1 MRFFGWG
8 RFVGLRLSLAEWD
21 GAWYR
26 NHMDVS
32 SAFRSPNFTD
42 RVIPVRFVV
51 LHFTATS
58 LKRALEIFADPKA
71 EASAHLVIDR
81 DGAVYEVVECL
92 SGSPRRAWHA
102 GKSRLEGALI
112 DGGDAV
118 DSLND
123 CSLGIELVNLNG
135 NLFPYSE
142 AQYAAL
148 FKVIDRLKGLYPDL
162 ASPEAIVGH
171 EHVAGFRG
179 KGDPGRCFE
188 WGRLF
193 SVCYPGQGMPGREPL
208 YSEQLVARA
217 RQLMVCLGI
226 TYNPDS
232 GEVTVPKGVPGDFFE
247 VFSSLME
254 SALMG

>member
-1 MRFFGWG
+1 MD
-8 RFVGLRLSLAEWD
+8 LSTA
-21 GAWYR
+21 
-26 NHMDVS
+26 V
-32 SAFRSPNFTD
+32 RSPNFTD

-58 LKRALEIFADPKA
+58 LERTLEIFADPKA

-81 DGAVYEVVECL
+81 DGGVHEVVECL

-102 GKSRLEGALI
+102 GKSRLESVSLAGSKI
-112 DGGDAV
+112 V
-118 DSLND
+118 DNLND

-162 ASPEAIVGH
+162 ATPEAVVGH

-179 KGDPGRCFE
+179 KGDPGWCFE

-193 SVCYPGQGMPGREPL
+193 SVCYAGQGMPSREPL

-217 RQLMVCLGI
+217 RQVIASLGI
-226 TYNPDS
+226 VYDPDS
-232 GEVTVPKGVPGDFFE
+232 DKVSFPAGVADALCEAALCEAGRCEAGRCEAGFFE
-247 VFSSLME
+247 AFSSLME
-254 SALMG
+254 SALGFR